1 MARRN
6 PSLLIVGNPPE
17 TISREVHYIGYRHAE
32 DGLDYKHEFS
42 PGVEMHA
49 EKDGALTLL
58 NPTREVW
65 DDFGGQ
71 RFLVN
76 PPKKRGKTM
85 ARRLPP
91 RHRSGPNKGRFKK
104 RARSSKRR
112 RRRNQPPAV
121 AAKAAPR
128 RRNQPARRA
137 APRPRARRAPPAP
150 TRRPRRRNR
159 NPARKITVRRVLRD
173 IQDGAV
179 NAAYILVGKA
189 AARTIHTVTGLPK
202 MGNTGLAVQALS
214 AVVAGMIADAVIGAS
229 RAKFVLAGGLTAPLE
244 TAIVAFNV
252 PFLAQALSPAAAI
265 NDLQGYRNM
274 GRYAQPIAAPNGLNR
289 YVAAGAGLAGY
300 VSPTQALEMGNGYDY
315 AGCGAG

>member
-76 PPKKRGKTM
+76 PPKRRGKTM
-85 ARRLPP
+85 ARKLPP
-91 RHRSGPNKGRFKK
+91 RHRSGPKKGQFRK
-104 RARSSKRR
+104 RARSSSKRR
-112 RRRNQPPAV
+112 RRNQPAAV
-121 AAKAAPR
+121 AVAP

-137 APRPRARRAPPAP
+137 APRPRARARRAAPPAP
-150 TRRPRRRNR
+150 TRRRRRNR
-159 NPARKITVRRVLRD
+159 NPAPKITVRRVLRD

-214 AVVAGMIADAVIGAS
+214 AVAAGMIADAVIGAS

-244 TAIVAFNV
+244 TAIVAYNV

-274 GRYAQPIAAPNGLNR
+274 GRYVQPRAAPNGLNR

-315 AGCGAG
+315 AGCGAV